1 MILDTP
7 LKWKPVAEV
16 PRFQEPYLV
25 KMVKLAACARDNNIT
40 REEILNRTIN

>member
-25 KMVKLAACARDNNIT
+25 KMVQLAAWARDNNIT
-40 REEILNRTIN
+40 REEKLNRTIN